1 MRITAGEFKGRRLTA
16 PSVVGLRPTPAKVR
30 QALFNIIP
38 PLLPA
43 ATLHK
48 VSMLDLFS
56 GSGIMAVEALS
67 RGVDAVVSCEQ
78 DAKAIR
84 AMQGIANTLTL
95 PAIRWQWVK
104 ASLPHALKALEHRH
118 FTWVFADPPYRQ
130 GITEKIPLW
139 LQDHGIS
146 CDLLVVEEASDVV
159 VAWSKSKLTLNMT
172 RRYGNTSLHFL
183 Q

>member
-38 PLLPA
+38 PLLPSS
-43 ATLHK
+43 TLHNAR
-48 VSMLDLFS
+48 MLDLFS

-67 RGVDAVVSCEQ
+67 RGVDGVVSCEQ
-78 DAKAIR
+78 DVKAIA
-84 AMQGIANTLTL
+84 AMRTIATTLTL
-95 PAIRWQWVK
+95 PSMRWQWVN
-104 ASLPHALKALEHRH
+104 AALPDGLRSLEHQH

-130 GITEKIPLW
+130 GMAEKIPQW
-139 LQDHGIS
+139 LQKHHIS
-146 CDLLVVEEASDVV
+146 CDLLVIEEASNVSIPWLATD
-159 VAWSKSKLTLNMT
+159 LTLTMT
-172 RRYGNTSLHFL
+172 RRYGNTCLYFL